1 MIEGK
6 PGWMSDFLEEM
17 GLPANAVFLGYV
29 LYRHDKDSFIA
40 DEPDPGHP
48 HYVKPCAWARRYP
61 YIMLARDAA
70 LTLDEE
76 GAQVQVQVLFRL
88 GGKFLAY
95 PM

>member
-1 MIEGK
+1 MLEGK

-29 LYRHDKDSFIA
+29 LYHPDNDSFIA
-40 DEPDPGHP
+40 DEPDPLRR

-70 LTLDEE
+70 LTMGEE
-76 GAQVQVQVLFRL
+76 RVQVQVLFRL
-88 GGKFLAY
+88 AGKFLAY

>member
-6 PGWMSDFLEEM
+6 RGWMSDFLEEM
-17 GLPANAVFLGYV
+17 GLPANAIFQGYV
-29 LYRHDKDSFIA
+29 LYEPERDSFVA
-40 DEPDPGHP
+40 DAPDPSRP

-70 LTLDEE
+70 LDHEREL
-76 GAQVQVQVLFRL
+76 QVQVLFRL

-95 PM
+95 PI

>member
-1 MIEGK
+1 MLEGN

-17 GLPANAVFLGYV
+17 GLPANAVFQGSV
-29 LYRHDKDSFIA
+29 LYHRENDSFVA
-40 DEPDPGHP
+40 DAPAPSLT

-70 LTLDEE
+70 QDLEE
-76 GAQVQVQVLFRL
+76 GMQVQVLFRL

-95 PM
+95 PI